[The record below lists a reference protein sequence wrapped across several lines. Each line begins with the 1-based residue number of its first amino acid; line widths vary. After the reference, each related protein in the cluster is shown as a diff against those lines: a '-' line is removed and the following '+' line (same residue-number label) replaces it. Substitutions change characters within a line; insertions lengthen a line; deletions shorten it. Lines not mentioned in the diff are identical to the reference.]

1 MPDVLTKGKE
11 ITMTRET
18 AWLNLNRIVR
28 ALRRIQNRLG
38 LLTQSNRIYSEAG
51 QREHSRLQRAYAALK
66 TAKALGG
73 GS

>member
-1 MPDVLTKGKE
+1 MAAVLTKGKG

-38 LLTQSNRIYSEAG
+38 TLTQSNRIYSEAG
-51 QREHSRLQRAYAALK
+51 RREYDRLQASYAALK
-66 TAKALGG
+66 TAKVLGD
-73 GS
+73 S